1 MVPEDR
7 PAASRTGY
15 WKQWFRLVLA
25 LGWLLLAATISF
37 VPGRRRPAGDL
48 PRARHV
54 AWLICSIVLIGAA
67 LLAIKVG

>member
-7 PAASRTGY
+7 PAAGGSGY
-15 WKQWFRLVLA
+15 WRQWFRLVLA
-25 LGWLLLAATISF
+25 LGWLLVAATISF

-54 AWLICSIVLIGAA
+54 MWLICSVVLIGAA
-67 LLAIKVG
+67 LAAIKVG